1 MALRLD
7 ERIVVGGACSWQ
19 ETPRQLVF
27 CIVRRGEER
36 HVCASERGTGQQG
49 RPLDVWDRTYNGRLY
64 AMAVRVKSALL
75 AARGEARTNVIAQF
89 GPSLESQKWDLV
101 N

>member
-1 MALRLD
+1 
-7 ERIVVGGACSWQ
+7 
-19 ETPRQLVF
+19 
-27 CIVRRGEER
+27 
-36 HVCASERGTGQQG
+36 
-49 RPLDVWDRTYNGRLY
+49 
-64 AMAVRVKSALL
+64 MAVRVKSALL